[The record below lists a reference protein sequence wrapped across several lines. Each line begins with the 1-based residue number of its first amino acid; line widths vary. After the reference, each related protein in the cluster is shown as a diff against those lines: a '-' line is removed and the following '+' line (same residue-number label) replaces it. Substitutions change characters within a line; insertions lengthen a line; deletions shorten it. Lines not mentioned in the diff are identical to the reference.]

1 MQVRLLGSG
10 VELLRSG
17 FKAKSNLF
25 EYVLA
30 GETIP
35 EQVRKDIKLKVNG
48 GYTLTM
54 AFEGEPLPCT
64 QCEVT
69 SHTTMGCPVIAAKRE
84 KAKCYLCGKEGH
96 IQIACPQRTPPSCHA
111 CGEHGHFKGWC
122 PVLSVKGK
130 ATWPSNARSTTG
142 GWKQEAAT

>member
-1 MQVRLLGSG
+1 MGKNNIRFRVRKGMQVPHKKITVTVKEPVLVLSEEALVLAMQVRLLGSG

-30 GETIP
+30 GIP
-35 EQVRKDIKLKVNG
+35 EQVRKDIKMKVNG

-54 AFEGEPLPCT
+54 AFLEGEPLPCT

-84 KAKCYLCGKEGH
+84 KAK
-96 IQIACPQRTPPSCHA
+96 Q
-111 CGEHGHFKGWC
+111 
-122 PVLSVKGK
+122 VL
-130 ATWPSNARSTTG
+130 PMR
-142 GWKQEAAT
+142 